1 MWSIQQP
8 SAPKFEPLRFNLQRF
23 VIRICK
29 RWQTI
34 TETGSVSSIVNLL
47 SPFATARQINV
58 SQLLSNGIPNLC
70 FALGATRTRPQST
83 SPRWWMARKRTPLTC
98 ARPALPPTGFENLT
112 PEQLQALSVVGKK
125 CEFCGKAALSG
136 EMTPGGGAIY
146 WCSIAVWSLGASLRS
161 CLCLSVLTC
170 CSGAGKGVCR

>member
-58 SQLLSNGIPNLC
+58 SQLLSNSISIPNLC

-136 EMTPGGGAIY
+136 EMTPG
-146 WCSIAVWSLGASLRS
+146 AVRFTGVRLRS
-161 CLCLSVLTC
+161 
-170 CSGAGKGVCR
+170 GVWAHRCGVACVCAS